1 MRHGHARKVTV
12 RLSDTDGTRLRV
24 SDDGGG
30 FDVSGPRSNTSYGL
44 IGMKER
50 AESLGGEF
58 RLDSEPGR
66 GTSVEVLLQGA
77 RRCVS

>member
-30 FDVSGPRSNTSYGL
+30 LDVSGPRSNTSYGL
-44 IGMKER
+44 IGMQER

-66 GTSVEVLLQGA
+66 GTSVEVLLQ
-77 RRCVS
+77 

>member
-1 MRHGHARKVTV
+1 MPRPPPAPERA
-12 RLSDTDGTRLRV
+12 S
-24 SDDGGG
+24 GGG
-30 FDVSGPRSNTSYGL
+30 LDVSGPRSNTSYGL

-77 RRCVS
+77 RRSVW